1 LFLSAFIFVILL
13 FFFIVSRPPRSPL
26 FPYTTLFRSSLFI
39 RTSLLVLLVLCA
51 ENRDGDEF
59 FSLVF
64 ASISLFS
71 ESISLLLDF
80 SSCKFSSS
88 SFFFFFALFFFFFFI
103 FLFFF
108 FFSFFSFSFVF
119 FTVSS
124 FSSISLFSLSSF
136 IYSSFS
142 FESAASPSS

>member
-1 LFLSAFIFVILL
+1 VMRGCLVHASNASPGIDSSIF
-13 FFFIVSRPPRSPL
+13 
-26 FPYTTLFRSSLFI
+26 TWSLFI

-88 SFFFFFALFFFFFFI
+88 SFSFDSAL
-103 FLFFF
+103 
-108 FFSFFSFSFVF
+108 FSFS
-119 FTVSS
+119 SS
-124 FSSISLFSLSSF
+124 TD
-136 IYSSFS
+136 SSFS
-142 FESAASPSS
+142 FELVFSLSFFFFLSFFFLSSASSLLLYIDILFLIFFFSF